1 MSTPADP
8 AIATQVS
15 PQRRRRQAMMF
26 RIVNVP
32 MRQILGLPFRT
43 PLSKNLMLLYLTGRR
58 TGKRY
63 RQPVSYV
70 RHGDTLL
77 TPGGGKWKLNLDPDR
92 QEKIRLG
99 GRDIMARPDLVADP
113 HEVDRLLMI
122 MSEANPR
129 TASFIPIP
137 RREDGHFDE
146 VALAN
151 AVSHGFRIVRWHP
164 ADARSLQSR
173 QAG

>member
-1 MSTPADP
+1 M
-8 AIATQVS
+8 ATAQVQQ
-15 PQRRRRQAMMF
+15 QRGRRQAMLF

-32 MRQILGLPFRT
+32 MRRILGLPFRT

-70 RHGDTLL
+70 RHDDTLL
-77 TPGGGKWKLNLDPDR
+77 TPGGGKWKLNLDPAR
-92 QEKIRLG
+92 KEKIRVA

-113 HEVDRLLMI
+113 AEIDRLLGI
-122 MSEANPR
+122 MTEANPR
-129 TASFIPIP
+129 AAGFIPIP

-146 VALAN
+146 AALAN

-164 ADARSLQSR
+164 DQRVP
-173 QAG
+173 

>member
-1 MSTPADP
+1 MSTPANP
-8 AIATQVS
+8 ATTTQV
-15 PQRRRRQAMMF
+15 PPRRGRRQAMMF

-99 GRDIMARPDLVADP
+99 GRDIWARPDLVADVG
-113 HEVDRLLMI
+113 EVDRLLMI
-122 MSEANPR
+122 MTEANPR
-129 TASFIPIP
+129 AANFIPIP
-137 RREDGHFDE
+137 RRDDGHFDE
-146 VALAN
+146 AALAN
-151 AVSHGFRIVRWHP
+151 AVRHGFRIVRWHP
-164 ADARSLQSR
+164 AGA
-173 QAG
+173 

>member
-1 MSTPADP
+1 MSTSADP
-8 AIATQVS
+8 AITTQVS
-15 PQRRRRQAMMF
+15 PRRRRRQAMIF

-70 RHGDTLL
+70 RHNGTLL

-92 QEKIRLG
+92 QEKIRLS
-99 GRDIMARPDLVADP
+99 GRDILARPGLVADVS
-113 HEVDRLLMI
+113 EVNRLLMI
-122 MSEANPR
+122 MTEANPR
-129 TASFIPIP
+129 VASFIPIA
-137 RREDGHFDE
+137 RRDDGHFE
-146 VALAN
+146 EAALAN
-151 AVSHGFRIVRWHP
+151 AIKFGFRVVRWHP
-164 ADARSLQSR
+164 AGS
-173 QAG
+173 

>member
-1 MSTPADP
+1 MSTSASPAT
-8 AIATQVS
+8 ATQAS
-15 PQRRRRQAMMF
+15 PRRGRRQAMMF

-77 TPGGGKWKLNLDPDR
+77 TPGGGKWKLNIDPDR
-92 QEKIRLG
+92 PEKIRLG
-99 GRDIMARPDLVADP
+99 GRDIWARPDLVADP
-113 HEVDRLLMI
+113 GEVDRLLMV
-122 MSEANPR
+122 MTEANPR
-129 TASFIPIP
+129 AAGFIPIP
-137 RREDGHFDE
+137 RRADGHFDE
-146 VALAN
+146 AALAN
-151 AVSHGFRIVRWHP
+151 AINYGFRIVRWHP
-164 ADARSLQSR
+164 SGS
-173 QAG
+173 

>member
-1 MSTPADP
+1 M
-8 AIATQVS
+8 ATAQVQ
-15 PQRRRRQAMMF
+15 QRQGRRQAMLF

-32 MRQILGLPFRT
+32 MRRILGLPFRT

-70 RHGDTLL
+70 RHDDTLL
-77 TPGGGKWKLNLDPDR
+77 TPGGGKWKLNLDPAR
-92 QEKIRLG
+92 KEKIRVG
-99 GRDIMARPDLVADP
+99 GHDIWARPDLVADP
-113 HEVDRLLMI
+113 GEIDRLLGI
-122 MSEANPR
+122 MAEKNPR
-129 TASFIPIP
+129 AAGFIPIP

-146 VALAN
+146 TALAN

-164 ADARSLQSR
+164 DQPVS
-173 QAG
+173 